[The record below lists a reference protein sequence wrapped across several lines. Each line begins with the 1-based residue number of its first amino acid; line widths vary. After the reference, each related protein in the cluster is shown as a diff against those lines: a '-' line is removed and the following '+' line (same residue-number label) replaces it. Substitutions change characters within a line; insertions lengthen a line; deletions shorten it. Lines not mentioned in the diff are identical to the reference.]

1 MLISNFLVCVYDVY
15 LYMMCT
21 SACGYTCVCSH
32 VSVCMCMWAAWFR
45 RCSGY
50 QFWMSGLTLLVQDR
64 ISFVISCWEHQS
76 SWPVRILS
84 LPPISLYRYLG
95 ITHSQASYCIWLSC
109 GFWRPKVRLVWLT
122 LDPLFY
128 LPSPISKFWC
138 LELYSICACRKCV
151 LQRLMIRKQ
160 FVLHVAGRSNIY
172 LKLVLFQ
179 DSLKMLTEVRYR
191 GAHL

>member
-1 MLISNFLVCVYDVY
+1 MLISNFLMCVYDIY
-15 LYMMCT
+15 LYMMCI
-21 SACGYTCVCSH
+21 SACGYACVCVHTSLYVCVCEQH
-32 VSVCMCMWAAWFR
+32 GSCSVLDVN
-45 RCSGY
+45 SGC
-50 QFWMSGLTLLVQDR
+50 QAS
-64 ISFVISCWEHQS
+64 
-76 SWPVRILS
+76 LS
-84 LPPISLYRYLG
+84 LFKTRFLLSFPAGNTRVADLWASPPISLYRYPG
-95 ITHSQASYCIWLSC
+95 ITHSHASYCIWLSC
-109 GFWRPKVRLVWLT
+109 GFWRPKVRLVWLA

-138 LELYSICACRKCV
+138 LELYSICACIKCV
-151 LQRLMIRKQ
+151 LQHLMIRKQ